1 MFENIKDKINKLS
14 EDSKFFL
21 NEEVKRKA
29 INGILVLAVIG
40 AVFSPTDSLAR
51 SNHYSNYQQY
61 EQNQRFSENGMLNNQ
76 DVIYK
81 LQETA
86 KNYNQVLVIDNL
98 RGDAKIYFRDAH
110 KGSGN
115 KNVSISNI
123 NDRAGNIILIDK
135 NNSRRIT
142 EERNINLNEAYSV
155 LTKIANHSQ
164 GWKNHKNNS
173 ENSISKYL
181 IKHSQDRFFGGKWG
195 AERSSERTHNSSP
208 SFIVDENKSTPKYL
222 LNKVVENQQ
231 NYNNKR
237 ILNSR
242 ISN

>member
-1 MFENIKDKINKLS
+1 MFENIKNKINKLS
-14 EDSKFFL
+14 EDSKIFL
-21 NEEVKRKA
+21 NEEVKKKA

-40 AVFSPTDSLAR
+40 AVFSPTDSVAR

-61 EQNQRFSENGMLNNQ
+61 EQTKEFTQNKMLNNQ
-76 DVIYK
+76 DIIYK

-98 RGDAKIYFRDAH
+98 RSDAKIYFRDSN

-135 NNSRRIT
+135 DNNRRIT
-142 EERNINLNEAYSV
+142 EERNINLNEMYSV
-155 LTKIANHSQ
+155 LMKLSDHSK

-173 ENSISKYL
+173 EYSISKYL
-181 IKHSQDRFFGGKWG
+181 IENSHKNKKYFGGKYG
-195 AERSSERTHNSSP
+195 SEYSSSRTGNTSV
-208 SFIVDENKSTPKYL
+208 SFIIEEGVSATKHL
-222 LNKVVENQQ
+222 LNQTVKNKQYDNH
-231 NYNNKR
+231 NYNYRPN
-237 ILNSR
+237 
-242 ISN
+242 